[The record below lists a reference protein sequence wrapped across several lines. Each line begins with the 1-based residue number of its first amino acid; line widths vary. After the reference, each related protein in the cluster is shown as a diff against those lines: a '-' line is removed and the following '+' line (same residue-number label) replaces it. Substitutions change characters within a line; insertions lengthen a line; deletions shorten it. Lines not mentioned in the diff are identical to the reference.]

1 MKTTGLFTTH
11 VFKLDCPSG
20 QTFKLIPFGD
30 VHRDSNLHA
39 DGEWKDFLKRAA
51 DCPNAVFLGMG
62 DYLDFMSTSER
73 LAWSNGGFHDTSKD
87 TINNLAEHWVKTI
100 ANELSFMRGRLIG
113 MLGGNHYHVFPDGES
128 SDEKLASKLSTR
140 FLGVSSIIRISVRDR
155 GIKTKG
161 MHTQSYDIFA
171 HHGAG
176 GGKLAGSTFNKV
188 EDMMRIVDAD
198 LYLMGHDHKL
208 GCIPAGTRLRL
219 SANGPGGLRVTERV
233 PRLGRTG
240 SFLKAYEPGEVSYN
254 VDAARSPT
262 ALGWIEIEI
271 TPMRIRTGK
280 KDESTL
286 HVRATA

>member
-11 VFKLDCPSG
+11 VFKLDCPVG

-39 DGEWKDFLKRAA
+39 DGEWKEFLKRAA
-51 DCPNAVFLGMG
+51 EQPNALFLGMG
-62 DYLDFMSTSER
+62 DYLDFMSTGER

-113 MLGGNHYHVFPDGES
+113 MLGGNHYHVFPDGEN
-128 SDEKLASKLSTR
+128 SDEKLASKLGTR
-140 FLGVSSIIRISVRDR
+140 FLGVSSIVRLSIRGR
-155 GIKTKG
+155 GKG
-161 MHTQSYDIFA
+161 KNSHTYAYDIFA

-188 EDMMRIVDAD
+188 EDMIRIVDAD

-219 SANGPGGLRVTERV
+219 YSSNTGELRVIERV

-254 VDAARSPT
+254 VDAARAPT

-271 TPMRIRTGK
+271 TPTRARAGG
-280 KDESTL
+280 KDEVSL
-286 HVRATA
+286 QVRATA